1 MAHQRA
7 RGHRRTAREAVVTIA
22 GVTGNTEARALL
34 WESIAM
40 SAGTNSADGSSTAAL
55 EKHYSVSEVCKLW
68 GWSRTKVLEVFRDEP
83 GVLQSHL
90 RTLRP
95 RKRQNVTVRIPE
107 SVLLRVHGRLTVGSG
122 R

>member
-55 EKHYSVSEVCKLW
+55 GVGCATAIGQETDGSSISPDERAPNILLTAGCKQSTSNCSEHLPACQ
-68 GWSRTKVLEVFRDEP
+68 GTFRI
-83 GVLQSHL
+83 LF
-90 RTLRP
+90 
-95 RKRQNVTVRIPE
+95 
-107 SVLLRVHGRLTVGSG
+107 
-122 R
+122 